1 MWTVAPGIV
10 SSPDLRFG
18 AAQASPAMLVLK
30 PRSSEARAE
39 ASTHMLV
46 IIPQITTSSTPA
58 PRRSAS
64 SEVSR
69 KAFACSLVISG
80 SPAAGVTEGW
90 ISMPSVPGAKNGASG
105 ASQRCW
111 MWKTGSPLSRN
122 AASSSAARPA
132 AASAPTSSIRPPG
145 K

>member
-1 MWTVAPGIV
+1 MAPGIV
-10 SSPDLRFG
+10 SSPDWRSG
-18 AAQASPAMLVLK
+18 AAQASAAMLVLK

-58 PRRSAS
+58 ACRSSA

-69 KAFACSLVISG
+69 NAFACSLVISG
-80 SPAAGVTEGW
+80 SPSAGVTDGW
-90 ISMPSVPGAKNGASG
+90 ISTPAVPGAKNGASG
-105 ASQRCW
+105 ASQTCW
-111 MWKTGSPLSRN
+111 MWKTGSPRSRN
-122 AASSSAARPA
+122 ADSSSAARPA